1 MANICGQKSNLYK
14 FTIIIVLWFSTIVSF
29 SHCVLFDKVGKGN
42 KMMDK
47 KLYNF
52 NMTNVNSFYHK
63 AAISALIK
71 SKVRKI
77 LKELPKVEE
86 IIFWQCSK
94 EAKKLNDLAKCA
106 VTVFNVRDRLIDKNT
121 FNQPKNKK
129 YYGKKEIIYTANY
142 STLNIKKIKNGVK
155 VFNTTNY
162 NILKN
167 RYNIR
172 KKVFN
177 KMKPIQTYN
186 KNDLKYLK
194 KIEIKNE
201 FYKYRRVKKS
211 IDYFKNNS
219 NNVVINEEFLRQ
231 MEQLRQKEKNLPIH
245 LRNLKRLERFNKMSE
260 HVDKYVKRMNKH
272 NEETISAYNNPMKI
286 KMKKLNGIYKESQGF
301 LDSVMEIVNDLLLQK
316 HKFSFL
322 SPRIFNI
329 MPPCKNTDGEKC
341 NNNKRLLSP
350 TIFSFHE
357 EDGYWAI
364 PSLMKSVIDNDIEQ
378 NQWLNL
384 ILEISGASRALQKAV
399 DQLKPQIEEMENK
412 IFPSIINAER
422 MEHKYNQ
429 VLKMHNK
436 EQLNEME
443 EDGYTF
449 LRQDQL
455 SSLDNKIVN
464 FPITPEIL
472 SMTKDDLETRL
483 ESVIRQ
489 LAILNNADNHYN
501 DIWDKLFNNGS
512 RQKRQTEQAPS
523 TEDPEAKDEG
533 KHNPFVTLEPFAF
546 FNRIGEPVTLE
557 IVTLSPHAFISE
569 ILSPEALTVQT
580 LNPRAFVATVLS
592 PNALI
597 ARILSPGFFRA
608 EILSPR
614 ALTAWVLSPDFLF
627 VEVLSPKFIEPRIL
641 SPEYLQ
647 IQILSPTFIS
657 PRVLSQE
664 GLGVLVLSPN
674 ILSPNVLSRESLIVE
689 ILSPHILGGH
699 EHTESGE
706 SAEGEFTGEHH
717 TVDHVPHGH
726 HSEFHAVHI
735 HTYPF
740 SHREIPHAPTHTD
753 PENHFG

>member
-1 MANICGQKSNLYK
+1 
-14 FTIIIVLWFSTIVSF
+14 
-29 SHCVLFDKVGKGN
+29 
-42 KMMDK
+42 
-47 KLYNF
+47 
-52 NMTNVNSFYHK
+52 MTNVNSFYHK

-77 LKELPKVEE
+77 LKGLPKVEE

-94 EAKKLNDLAKCA
+94 EAKNLNDLAKCA
-106 VTVFNVRDRLIDKNT
+106 VTIFNARDRHVDKNT
-121 FNQPKNKK
+121 FNQSKNKK
-129 YYGKKEIIYTANY
+129 YNGKKEIIYTSNY
-142 STLNIKKIKNGVK
+142 STLNIKKIKNDAK

-162 NILKN
+162 NIIKN
-167 RYNIR
+167 WYNIR
-172 KKVFN
+172 KKVFS

-186 KNDLKYLK
+186 KDDLKYLK
-194 KIEIKNE
+194 KIEIKND

-211 IDYFKNNS
+211 INYFRNNS

-272 NEETISAYNNPMKI
+272 NEETISAYNNPIKI
-286 KMKKLNGIYKESQGF
+286 KMKKLNGINKENQGF
-301 LDSVMEIVNDLLLQK
+301 LDSVMNIINDLLLQK

-322 SPRIFNI
+322 SPRIFNV
-329 MPPCKNTDGEKC
+329 MPPCKNTNDDKC
-341 NNNKRLLSP
+341 KNNKRLLSP

-357 EDGYWAI
+357 EDGYLAI

-384 ILEISGASRALQKAV
+384 ILEISGASKALQKAV

-412 IFPSIINAER
+412 IFPSVINAEK
-422 MEHKYNQ
+422 MEYKYNQ
-429 VLKMHNK
+429 VIKMHNK

-455 SSLDNKIVN
+455 SNLDNKIVN
-464 FPITPEIL
+464 YPITPEIL

-483 ESVIRQ
+483 ESVIRK

-501 DIWDKLFNNGS
+501 DIWDKLFNNGT
-512 RQKRQTEQAPS
+512 RQKRQTERAPN
-523 TEDPEAKDEG
+523 TEDPEAEDEG
-533 KHNPFVTLEPFAF
+533 KRNHFVTFEPFAF

-557 IVTLSPHAFISE
+557 IVTLSPHAFVSE
-569 ILSPEALTVQT
+569 ILSPESLTVHT
-580 LNPRAFVATVLS
+580 LNPRAFIATVLS

-647 IQILSPTFIS
+647 IQVLSPTFIS

-717 TVDHVPHGH
+717 TENHVPHGH
-726 HSEFHAVHI
+726 HSELHAVHI

-740 SHREIPHAPTHTD
+740 SHRQIPHAPTHTD